1 MIEMIKGANIL
12 TWHGIPVD
20 SYNSFKTYA
29 KGDLVEFNGD
39 IFMSLHPQN
48 SIIPIYKSSWKQ
60 LTRNAE
66 EIVEEWMAN
75 KLYTQYDKVK
85 YKGFIYVCD
94 ANKLN
99 GSTPPPESLWWKIL
113 GNAEDDSDKKPTTI
127 KVNNDRIGDITGD
140 NVVIYGNNTGDI
152 SANGN
157 KSVVVVF
164 GNVIGNIT
172 AEQVVRF
179 DNLYKEAIKEIALK
193 TQGKNND

>member
-1 MIEMIKGANIL
+1 MKTVCGNHIGNI
-12 TWHGIPVD
+12 
-20 SYNSFKTYA
+20 
-29 KGDLVEFNGD
+29 
-39 IFMSLHPQN
+39 
-48 SIIPIYKSSWKQ
+48 SS
-60 LTRNAE
+60 
-66 EIVEEWMAN
+66 
-75 KLYTQYDKVK
+75 
-85 YKGFIYVCD
+85 
-94 ANKLN
+94 
-99 GSTPPPESLWWKIL
+99 
-113 GNAEDDSDKKPTTI
+113 
-127 KVNNDRIGDITGD
+127 D